1 MAGFARRLPLSWI
14 KRTLVLALGIYIV
27 SYGLGLIEADNLFA
41 VLIGGLVLA
50 GLNAFVKP
58 FLFVL
63 TLPWTALTMGLFIVF
78 LNALL
83 LGMALLLTPGLRS
96 LGTGRTI
103 LAALL
108 ISMVSIAVNNLIAPE
123 R

>member
-1 MAGFARRLPLSWI
+1 MNWV
-14 KRTLVLALGIYIV
+14 KRTLVLTLGIYVV

-58 FLFVL
+58 VLLVL
-63 TLPWTALTMGLFIVF
+63 TLPFTVLTMGLFIIV

-83 LGMALLLTPGLRS
+83 LGLALLVTPGLRS
-96 LGTGRTI
+96 LGTGTTV

-108 ISMVSIAVNNLIAPE
+108 ISLVSIAANHLISPQP
-123 R
+123 

>member
-1 MAGFARRLPLSWI
+1 MNWI
-14 KRTLVLALGIYIV
+14 KRTLALALGIYVV

-58 FLFVL
+58 VLFVL
-63 TLPWTALTMGLFIVF
+63 TLPWTVLTMGLFIVV
-78 LNALL
+78 LNAVL
-83 LGMALLLTPGLRS
+83 LGLALLLTPGLRS
-96 LGTGRTI
+96 LGTGKTV

-108 ISMVSIAVNNLIAPE
+108 ISVVSILVNNLIAPDRPDPE
-123 R
+123 G

>member
-1 MAGFARRLPLSWI
+1 VSWI
-14 KRTLVLALGIYIV
+14 KRTLALALGIYVV
-27 SYGLGLIEADNLFA
+27 SYGLGLVEADNLFA
-41 VLIGGLVLA
+41 LLIGGLVLA

-58 FLFVL
+58 ILFVL
-63 TLPWTALTMGLFIVF
+63 TLPWTVLTMGLFIVV

-83 LGMALLLTPGLRS
+83 LGLALLMTPGLRS
-96 LGTGRTI
+96 LGMGKTI

-108 ISMVSIAVNNLIAPE
+108 VSLVSIAVNNLIAPE

>member
-1 MAGFARRLPLSWI
+1 MNWI
-14 KRTLVLALGIYIV
+14 KRTLVLALGIYVV

-58 FLFVL
+58 VLFIL
-63 TLPWTALTMGLFIVF
+63 TLPWTVLTMGLFIVV

-83 LGMALLLTPGLRS
+83 LGLAVWVTPGLRS
-96 LGTGRTI
+96 LGMGKTI

-108 ISMVSIAVNNLIAPE
+108 VSLISIVVNHLIAPD
-123 R
+123 RSGMHA